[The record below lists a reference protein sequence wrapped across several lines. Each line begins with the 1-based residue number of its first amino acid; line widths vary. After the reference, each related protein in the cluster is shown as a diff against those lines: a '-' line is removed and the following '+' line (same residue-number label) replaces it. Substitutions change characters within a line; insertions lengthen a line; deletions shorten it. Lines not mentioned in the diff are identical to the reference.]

1 MPVHTYQKKRKKYCK
16 HNRKPY
22 FYTEIIQLQPI
33 LMKKVLPLFLFLIP
47 FFLNHSLYA
56 RDPLMNILEKELNR
70 EFSELKKQEIPAY
83 YMNYRVSDIESVVIS
98 GTHGC
103 LNQKQQRSNRV
114 LTTMVRVGTPD
125 MDNFHAARGTGGVYA
140 LAGTSEIPLDDQY
153 EGTVQLL
160 WQSTHNAYQY
170 AVQRMGLIKGRNA
183 MNVEAEDKSPDFT
196 AEKPVEYEEPR
207 QENAISRETEELLTS
222 RVKKFSAP
230 FYNNVY
236 ITESSVNYTIQ
247 NVRKYFISTE
257 GTKIAENRNS
267 IELTIHCRGIAS
279 DGMDL
284 PLYRSYYAKDVKDLP
299 SDETIMAEV
308 RSMVEQIIALRK
320 APVVEAYTGPAL
332 LSGSAT
338 GVFFHEIFGHR
349 VEASRMKTVDDAQ
362 TFKKKVGEQVL
373 NAGLSVIFDPTIQ
386 EYKGFELN
394 GSYQYDDEGIKS
406 QRVVVV
412 EDGILKDFLTC
423 RTPIEGFLSSNGH
436 GRASEGLNPVSRQ
449 SNLIVESGNLLSEKD
464 LRARFVEELK
474 KQELEFGYYF
484 KEVIGGF
491 TMTGRNTPN
500 AFNVTPNEVY
510 RIYADGRPDELVR
523 GLNLVGTPLA
533 MFSEIDAVGGDYGI
547 FNGYCGAESGRIPVS
562 SVCPMMYVRKIEIQK
577 RPIPVGNTPPIDMPD
592 EK

>member
-1 MPVHTYQKKRKKYCK
+1 
-16 HNRKPY
+16 
-22 FYTEIIQLQPI
+22 
-33 LMKKVLPLFLFLIP
+33 MKKLFPPFLFL
-47 FFLNHSLYA
+47 LSLVYTHSLYA
-56 RDPLMNILEKELNR
+56 RDPLLNILEKELYR

-98 GTHGC
+98 GSHGC
-103 LNQKQQRSNRV
+103 LNQNQPRSNRI
-114 LTTMVRVGTPD
+114 LTTMVRVGTPE
-125 MDNFHAARGTGGVYA
+125 MDNFHSARGTGGVYA
-140 LAGTSEIPLDDQY
+140 LAGISELPLDDQY
-153 EGTVQLL
+153 EGIVQLL
-160 WQSTHNAYQY
+160 WQSTHHAYQY

-207 QENAISRETEELLTS
+207 QKNVIGKETEKLLES
-222 RVKKFSAP
+222 RVIKFSAP

-247 NVRKYFISTE
+247 SVRKYFVSTE

-267 IELTIHCRGIAS
+267 VELTIHCRGIAS

-284 PLYRSYYAKDVKDLP
+284 PLYRSYFSQDLENLP
-299 SDETIMAEV
+299 SDEIIMADV
-308 RSMVEQIIALRK
+308 HHMVEQIMALRK

-332 LSGSAT
+332 LSGPAA

-349 VEASRMKTVDDAQ
+349 VESSRMKTVDDAQ
-362 TFKKKVGEQVL
+362 TFKRKVNEQVL
-373 NAGLSVIFDPTIQ
+373 NPDLSVIFDPTLQ

-394 GSYQYDDEGIKS
+394 GSYHYDDEGIKS

-412 EDGILKDFLTC
+412 ENGKLKDFLTC

-436 GRASEGLNPVSRQ
+436 GRAGDGLAPVSRQ
-449 SNLIVESGNLLSEKD
+449 SNLIIESGNLLPEQE
-464 LRARFVEELK
+464 LRARFTEELK
-474 KQELEFGYYF
+474 KQNLEYGYFF

-491 TMTGRNTPN
+491 TMTGRSTPN

-523 GLNLVGTPLA
+523 GINLVGTPLA
-533 MFSEIDAVGGDYGI
+533 MFSEIEAAGGDYGI

-562 SVCPMMYVRKIEIQK
+562 SVCPMMFVRKIEIQK
-577 RPIPVGNTPPIDMPD
+577 RPIPIGNTPPIDMPD